1 MTKRVCDLPLGFQ
14 RSDRWKPWGFIY
26 VTARRRLKGGVIKSW
41 ESFVSQSAVVGQAA
55 LILRLLQL
63 LNGDK
68 LLSPAYLI
76 SESEGKRGKVPPEH
90 TLCERRGAFTG

>member
-1 MTKRVCDLPLGFQ
+1 M
-14 RSDRWKPWGFIY
+14 
-26 VTARRRLKGGVIKSW
+26 TARRRLKGGVIKSW

-76 SESEGKRGKVPPEH
+76 SESEGKRGKVPALRAEP
-90 TLCERRGAFTG
+90 TPCASAGAHSRDN